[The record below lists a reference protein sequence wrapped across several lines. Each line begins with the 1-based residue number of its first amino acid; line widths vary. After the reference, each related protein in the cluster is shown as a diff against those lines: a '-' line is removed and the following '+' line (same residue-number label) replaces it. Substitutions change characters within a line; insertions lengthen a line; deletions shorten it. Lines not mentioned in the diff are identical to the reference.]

1 MIWHG
6 WKRVRHNKHMAG
18 KDIGVRIEYFAIL
31 REHVGRTEEQWQTKA
46 GTVGE
51 LYAELDQRYGFPA
64 LGRVKVAVND
74 EFRDWD
80 SPVRNGDHVVFIP
93 PVAGG

>member
-1 MIWHG
+1 
-6 WKRVRHNKHMAG
+6 MAV
-18 KDIGVRIEYFAIL
+18 IRIEYFAVL
-31 REHVGRTEEQWQTKA
+31 REHVGLAREDLSTTA
-46 GTVGE
+46 TTVGE
-51 LYAELDQRYGFPA
+51 LYAELDQRYAFPA

-80 SPVRNGDHVVFIP
+80 APLQDGDFVVFIP